1 MKVELKVDDQKM
13 QEAFSELVARGTNLR
28 PLMQELGEFLI
39 ETTKQ
44 RFETS
49 TAPDGS
55 RWAPNAPATYLAHL
69 GAFKGSFQKD
79 GRLSKRGAS
88 RLSGKKP
95 LIGETGRL
103 SSQISYRA
111 DGQSVEVGSGLVYS
125 AVQQFGAARG
135 SFGTTKHGSP
145 VPWGDI
151 PARPFLGLSAED
163 TAEIGARAAA
173 YLAL

>member
-1 MKVELKVDDQKM
+1 VKVDVKLDDGKV
-13 QEAFSELVARGTNLR
+13 QEAFSLLVGRVSNLR
-28 PLMQELGEFLI
+28 PLMQELGEFLT

-69 GAFKGSFQKD
+69 DAFKGSFQKD
-79 GRLSKRGAS
+79 GRLSKRGAT

-103 SSQISYRA
+103 SSQINYRA
-111 DGQSVEVGSGLVYS
+111 DRQSVEIGSGLVYA
-125 AVQQFGAARG
+125 AVQQFGATGG
-135 SFGTTKHGSP
+135 SFGTTKRGSP
-145 VPWGDI
+145 IPWGDI

-163 TAEIGARAAA
+163 TAEIGTRAAA